1 MREGEGVYQF
11 GSKKI
16 YIKVEQ
22 DKILIRSGGGYISI
36 EEFLNLYSQREQESL
51 LRGDP
56 LATLSKNKAALR
68 KRDEMKL
75 VNSMKDEQVSPLKKR
90 DWIYDINT

>member
-22 DKILIRSGGGYISI
+22 DKILIRSGGGFISI
-36 EEFLNLYSQREQESL
+36 EEFLNLYSQREMDGIM
-51 LRGDP
+51 RGDP
-56 LATLSKNKAALR
+56 LAALQRNKAALR

-75 VNSMKDEQVSPLKKR
+75 VNTIKEEQLSPLKKKG
-90 DWIYDINT
+90 T